1 MKDFKR
7 FLLISSSIYYLG
19 SGVVPQFNHF
29 ETPATKEYFYK

>member
-19 SGVVPQFNHF
+19 SGVVPQLNHF
-29 ETPATKEYFYK
+29 ETPATKEYFSK